1 MAENKVLKT
10 LFTENLRP
18 KTLDQVLT
26 FPRIKDGLK
35 NGIQGNLLF
44 YGIQGTGKT
53 TIVRILRQGY
63 DYMEI
68 NCSLERG
75 IDTIR
80 EKLVSFCSSSSL
92 FDDGGKSLKII
103 HLEEFDQMSND
114 AYLSLRSCM
123 DQYAKNIRF
132 VATVNFLERV
142 PSPIQ
147 SRFECICMNPQTKE
161 EERWLFSA
169 YCGRVKQI
177 LTALKIAYTDEK
189 VERFVRKTFPDFRSV
204 IKTIQS
210 MYTRNCTEIPDDI
223 STDGSDLTS
232 LLKII
237 MEKPDAWEN
246 YKQLQLEWSNN
257 PDNAIIE
264 LGKTFPEYL
273 NRTNP
278 SLITKLPGTM
288 ITIAEHQA
296 MLPQAA
302 DHFVVLLSL
311 VYKLQILLNQ

>member
-35 NGIQGNLLF
+35 NGVQGNLLF

-53 TIVRILRQGY
+53 TLVRILRQGY

-80 EKLVSFCSSSSL
+80 EKLVAFCSSSSL
-92 FDDGGKSLKII
+92 FDDSSKSLKIV

-142 PSPIQ
+142 PTPIQ

-161 EERWLFSA
+161 EEEWLLNV
-169 YCGRVKQI
+169 YCSRVKQI
-177 LTALKIAYTDEK
+177 LTALKIVYTDEK
-189 VERFVRKTFPDFRSV
+189 VERFVKKTFPDFRSV

-223 STDGSDLTS
+223 STDGSDLSS

-237 MEKPDAWEN
+237 MEKPNAWEN
-246 YKQLQLEWSNN
+246 YKQLQLEWSTN

-278 SLITKLPGTM
+278 NLITKLPGIM

-311 VYKLQILLNQ
+311 VYKIQIILNQ

>member
-26 FPRIKDGLK
+26 FPRIKDALK
-35 NGIQGNLLF
+35 NGVQGNLLF

-53 TIVRILRQGY
+53 TLVRILRKDY
-63 DYMEI
+63 DYLEI

-80 EKLVSFCSSSSL
+80 EKLVGFCSSSSL
-92 FDDGGKSLKII
+92 FDDGSRHLKIV
-103 HLEEFDQMSND
+103 HMEECDMLSTESF
-114 AYLSLRSCM
+114 LSLRAVIEQFASTV
-123 DQYAKNIRF
+123 RF
-132 VATVNFLERV
+132 LGTCNYIEKLPPAIL
-142 PSPIQ
+142 
-147 SRFECICMNPQTKE
+147 SRFECICMNPQNKE
-161 EERWLFSA
+161 EEQWLFSA

-177 LTALKIAYTDEK
+177 LTALKIAFTDEK
-189 VERFVRKTFPDFRSV
+189 IDRFVRKTFPDFRSV

-210 MYTRNCTEIPDDI
+210 MYTRGCTEIPDDI
-223 STDGSDLTS
+223 SVDGSDLTS

-246 YKQLQLEWSNN
+246 YKQLQLEWSTN

-278 SLITKLPGTM
+278 LLITKLPGVM
-288 ITIAEHQA
+288 ITIAEHEA
-296 MLPQAA
+296 MLSQAA

-311 VYKLQILLNQ
+311 VFKLQMLLNQ